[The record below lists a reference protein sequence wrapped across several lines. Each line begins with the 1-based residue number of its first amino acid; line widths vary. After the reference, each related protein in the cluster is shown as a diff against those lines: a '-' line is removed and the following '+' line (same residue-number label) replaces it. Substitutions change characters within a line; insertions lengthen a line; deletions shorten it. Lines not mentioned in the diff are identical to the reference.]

1 MKSSFFYFIRQFIAH
16 LIRFNLSIAFKLV
29 VIPCFQDGLS
39 TYERFK
45 YKHMVIKRYI
55 KKRYKKVIDSFKEK
69 RNNIDSSFAND
80 YPIWFLWWQGENA
93 MPPIIQ
99 TCYQM
104 LIKNSNGHKIRLVTH
119 ENFSSF
125 VTIPSYILKKVNK
138 KNISLTHFSDIL
150 RICLLYEY
158 GGLWIDATVLLVK
171 PLPPLPLICAHL
183 GFWTPKDNCIV
194 LNSFSNA
201 SNWIVREN
209 KWVTFC
215 LYLSKNNLLAEFVR
229 KLFFEY
235 FKREKKIIDYYLFDY
250 FISLC
255 YDNIPD
261 VRVMIDSVPPNNPQV
276 HDIQHLLQLN
286 YEYNEILFNEVC
298 SNTFFHKLNWKKDFN
313 EYTENGKLT
322 NYGYI
327 VKNFPSK

>member
-1 MKSSFFYFIRQFIAH
+1 
-16 LIRFNLSIAFKLV
+16 V
-29 VIPCFQDGLS
+29 VPRFQDKLS
-39 TYERFK
+39 SHERFE
-45 YKHMVIKRYI
+45 YKHMVIKHYI
-55 KKRYKKVIDSFKEK
+55 KKRYKHIINLFKEK
-69 RNNIDSSFAND
+69 NNNIDSSFADN
-80 YPIWFLWWQGENA
+80 YPIWFLWWQGEDA
-93 MPPIIQ
+93 MPPIVQ
-99 TCYQM
+99 VCYQA
-104 LIKNSNGHKIRLVTH
+104 LIKNSNGHEIHLITR
-119 ENFSSF
+119 ENFKNF
-125 VTIPSYILKKVNK
+125 ATIPDYILKKVNK
-138 KNISLTHFSDIL
+138 KIISLTHFSDIL
-150 RICLLYEY
+150 RMCLLYEH
-158 GGLWIDATVLLVK
+158 GGLWIDATVLLTK
-171 PLPPLPLICAHL
+171 SLPPLPLICAHL

-194 LNSFSNA
+194 LNSFSSA

-235 FKREKKIIDYYLFDY
+235 FKRERKIIDYYLFDY

-261 VRVMIDSVPPNNPQV
+261 IRVMIDSVPQNNPRV

-298 SNTFFHKLNWKKDFN
+298 SNTFFHKLNWKKELN

-327 VKNFPSK
+327 MRNFSLKQR